1 MQLVIPLLVGAFL
14 LYTLLWPRAAEHV
27 QWGNLCRVGFPRT
40 GGQIFRK
47 VVNRLVSAILLFYI
61 YNFMHSQLY
70 LMQQK
75 PARVLLK
82 DSLAF
87 HPRIMPE
94 AKWSVLGVVF
104 NILSL
109 SICGA
114 LSIIVIYVTEEPLE
128 IVLNALAIF
137 FLLEVDNIL
146 VDKPDFKANM
156 PKLQGCLERSDDD
169 PSLPVVVHFDR
180 FLYSVRAAEVFS
192 GLVLRMLLVSP
203 VYVLVCK

>member
-1 MQLVIPLLVGAFL
+1 
-14 LYTLLWPRAAEHV
+14 
-27 QWGNLCRVGFPRT
+27 
-40 GGQIFRK
+40 
-47 VVNRLVSAILLFYI
+47 
-61 YNFMHSQLY
+61 MHSQRY

-114 LSIIVIYVTEEPLE
+114 VSIIVIYVTEEPLE

-146 VDKPDFKANM
+146 VDKPDFKANK

-169 PSLPVVVHFDR
+169 PSLPVVVHFNR